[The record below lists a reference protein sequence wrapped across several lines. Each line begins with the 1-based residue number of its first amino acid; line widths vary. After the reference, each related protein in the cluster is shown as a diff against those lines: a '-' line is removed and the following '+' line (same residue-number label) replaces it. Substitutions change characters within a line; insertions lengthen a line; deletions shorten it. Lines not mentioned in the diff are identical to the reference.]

1 MNRRSERLSMK
12 DPISPHYSYIGY
24 LDYVDED
31 ETDFTSES
39 EPDSGSGIDAS
50 SSDNEE
56 LLEDFLH
63 MYKTTKAR
71 QRSRISK
78 SGAIQSQVE
87 ADVRKV
93 QEDQVSMAKEK
104 TGMVKERE
112 AMDKEKTE
120 MNKEKIKLFDE

>member
-12 DPISPHYSYIGY
+12 DPIPPHYSYIGY

-63 MYKTTKAR
+63 MYKTTKTR

-78 SGAIQSQVE
+78 SGAIQSQGRGRRTVMFL
-87 ADVRKV
+87 KFLPP
-93 QEDQVSMAKEK
+93 SHTSAKS
-104 TGMVKERE
+104 
-112 AMDKEKTE
+112 
-120 MNKEKIKLFDE
+120 IS